1 MRYATFLLF
10 AFWLAA
16 VGTSDAQPIIRLK
29 NPSFEDEP
37 QHSLPPRGWED
48 RGFHGESPPDTQP
61 SGDFGVT
68 QKPFH
73 GQSYLGMVVRD
84 NDTWEC
90 VAQEIG
96 QPMLKDSCYQLV
108 LHACQSPYYVSISRA
123 TAKEVNFNQPCRLRL
138 WGARKKGGKGYE
150 LLAETPLVDHQ
161 DWQRYTLSFRPTMDI
176 TYIYLE
182 AYYSSDGVGA
192 YNGNVL
198 VDGMS
203 GIVGCGEN

>member
-1 MRYATFLLF
+1 MKHNIFLLF
-10 AFWLAA
+10 VFLLAA
-16 VGTSDAQPIIRLK
+16 SATSSAQDTIRLQ

-90 VAQEIG
+90 VAQEID
-96 QPMLKDSCYQLV
+96 QPLQKDSCYQLG
-108 LHACQSPYYVSISRA
+108 LRASQSPYYVSISRV
-123 TAKEVNFNQPCRLRL
+123 TGKEVNFNQPCRLRL

-150 LLAETPLVDHQ
+150 LLAETPPVDHP
-161 DWQRYTLSFRPTMDI
+161 DWQRYTLSFTPTMDI

-198 VDGMS
+198 VDKVE
-203 GIVGCGEN
+203 GIWACGE

>member
-1 MRYATFLLF
+1 MNLLLSC
-10 AFWLAA
+10 ASKR
-16 VGTSDAQPIIRLK
+16 TRTPK
-29 NPSFEDEP
+29 P
-37 QHSLPPRGWED
+37 Q
-48 RGFHGESPPDTQP
+48 
-61 SGDFGVT
+61 
-68 QKPFH
+68 
-73 GQSYLGMVVRD
+73 
-84 NDTWEC
+84 
-90 VAQEIG
+90 
-96 QPMLKDSCYQLV
+96 
-108 LHACQSPYYVSISRA
+108 LH
-123 TAKEVNFNQPCRLRL
+123 T
-138 WGARKKGGKGYE
+138 KGYE